1 MERKKQNK
9 YISILLA
16 ALLPLLLLISWQVLS
31 EGGHINQSILPSP
44 SKIIAA
50 FDKLIKKG
58 TYSKHILASLDRVV
72 KGFLI
77 GSAFGLFIGTITAL
91 IPVLDNLLSA
101 IIGIFRPIPPI
112 AAIPFFILALG
123 IGESSK
129 VAIIVIGSFWPAMLN
144 TYQGIKSTDRKLLE
158 LARAF
163 EKDQFSVLVKIIIP
177 SAIPSIFTG
186 LRLGI
191 GSAWTCVVA
200 AEMIAASAGIGYL
213 ISYGRELAQP
223 DVLLVGIVTIGI
235 VGIVLDILMRWLEK
249 KLIFWND
256 VK

>member
-1 MERKKQNK
+1 
-9 YISILLA
+9 
-16 ALLPLLLLISWQVLS
+16 
-31 EGGHINQSILPSP
+31 
-44 SKIIAA
+44 
-50 FDKLIKKG
+50 
-58 TYSKHILASLDRVV
+58 
-72 KGFLI
+72 
-77 GSAFGLFIGTITAL
+77 
-91 IPVLDNLLSA
+91 
-101 IIGIFRPIPPI
+101 
-112 AAIPFFILALG
+112 
-123 IGESSK
+123 
-129 VAIIVIGSFWPAMLN
+129 
-144 TYQGIKSTDRKLLE
+144 
-158 LARAF
+158 